1 MQIIKWIAQFSVL
14 SLKGAWGVFWNTI
27 YDPSDLKCSCDS
39 EAQVWEYFGWKTQ
52 TLESLFEFHPLEQRR
67 ANCIGNQP
75 KEFYIIIWCLKQP
88 DIRNGW
94 HLATNDHD
102 IALSIFVNCTIPM
115 WTWNESQIV
124 PDMVQLMCWYLEDI
138 SWYIWER
145 SDAARKCFLPNIHC
159 IFIIHHVNNTILT
172 S

>member
-1 MQIIKWIAQFSVL
+1 MLNFLFWVLKVLGESFGIQYMTLQIWNAVVTQK
-14 SLKGAWGVFWNTI
+14 LKFGSI
-27 YDPSDLKCSCDS
+27 
-39 EAQVWEYFGWKTQ
+39 FGWKTQ

-102 IALSIFVNCTIPM
+102 IALCIFVNCTIPM